1 MRRKRKHEE
10 AGNELAR
17 GGGPNVKYRNALF
30 AIFVTRKYVIQISN
44 NTMMSSVII

>member
-1 MRRKRKHEE
+1 MRRKRKQEE

-30 AIFVTRKYVIQISN
+30 AIFVTRKYVIQISS
-44 NTMMSSVII
+44 NTMSSVLV